1 MRTQGDIRRVRNER
15 RKGAE
20 PLRRL
25 RALLGGGGGS
35 RGRSRVDL
43 RMRLLGLAAVMGL
56 CSFALVARA
65 FYIQVLDR
73 DFYVAQGQAR
83 SLRELPIPTSRGMVT
98 DRNGE
103 PLAVSTPVESVWG
116 NPQELL
122 KAPDRLPALA
132 EALDV
137 PLDVL
142 QRKLGQKST
151 KEFVYLKRRIN
162 PDEAKQILALG
173 IPGVS
178 SQREYRR
185 FYPQGEA
192 MAHVLGFTNVDDEG
206 QEGLELAFDEWLRG
220 KPGAKR
226 VLRDGRGHVIENVD
240 LVRAAEPGRDLT
252 LTIDRRIQF
261 LAYRELRNAIT
272 AHGAASG
279 SIVVLD
285 VATGEV
291 LAMANLP
298 TFNPNAIGTSD
309 REAHRNR
316 AITDVFEPGSTMKP
330 ITIAAALMK
339 GIVTPNTPIDLSPGW
354 MKLGKYT
361 IRDHQNYGMQTV
373 TGVITKSSNIG
384 ATKISARL
392 DDQYFYDFVHRFGY
406 GSKPG
411 SGFPGESAGVLP
423 SPSRWSGTSKA
434 TMSYGYGLSA
444 TPLQIAVAYAAIAN
458 GGVLTTPTFVKG
470 EHGQRR
476 QVIAPNVAHEVMK
489 MMQTVTE
496 KGGTATQGAILGY
509 HVAGKTGTARMF
521 NGRGGYSSRYI
532 AYFAGVVPVDNPRFA
547 TVVIVNDPDPA
558 KGGYF
563 GGLVSA
569 PVFKSVMD
577 GSLRLMDV
585 PPDDIETWLAAQ
597 DKAMGKTVAAAAPA
611 PAPVEDDAGL
621 PLEAA
626 PVTP

>member
-1 MRTQGDIRRVRNER
+1 
-15 RKGAE
+15 
-20 PLRRL
+20 
-25 RALLGGGGGS
+25 
-35 RGRSRVDL
+35 
-43 RMRLLGLAAVMGL
+43 
-56 CSFALVARA
+56 
-65 FYIQVLDR
+65 
-73 DFYVAQGQAR
+73 
-83 SLRELPIPTSRGMVT
+83 
-98 DRNGE
+98 
-103 PLAVSTPVESVWG
+103 
-116 NPQELL
+116 
-122 KAPDRLPALA
+122 
-132 EALDV
+132 
-137 PLDVL
+137 
-142 QRKLGQKST
+142 
-151 KEFVYLKRRIN
+151 
-162 PDEAKQILALG
+162 
-173 IPGVS
+173 
-178 SQREYRR
+178 
-185 FYPQGEA
+185 
-192 MAHVLGFTNVDDEG
+192 
-206 QEGLELAFDEWLRG
+206 
-220 KPGAKR
+220 

-240 LVRAAEPGRDLT
+240 LVRAAGPGRDLT
-252 LTIDRRIQF
+252 LPIDRRIQF
-261 LAYRELRNAIT
+261 LAYRELRNAI
-272 AHGAASG
+272 ASHGAASG

-298 TFNPNAIGTSD
+298 TFNPNAVGLSD

-330 ITIAAALMK
+330 ITIAAALTK

-458 GGVLTTPTFVKG
+458 NGVLTAPTFVKG

-476 QVIAPNVAHEVMK
+476 QVVAPKVAHEVMK

-521 NGRGGYSSRYI
+521 NGRGGYSTRYI

-611 PAPVEDDAGL
+611 PAPVEDDAAL